1 MNGTTTEGRPAMKN
15 LAIVARDDGYDRL
28 LTPLMF
34 AHVHAREGVQVDI
47 LFTLWAVR
55 ALTGKHELKVDG
67 THASEEPWLRERLA
81 LAGSPVEIR
90 DFLQALRDTGK
101 VGLYGCAVA
110 ARILGV
116 SKEDLLP
123 AAHGIVHPAWFL
135 ENKALPA
142 DHCQYF

>member
-1 MNGTTTEGRPAMKN
+1 MNR
-15 LAIVARDDGYDRL
+15 LAIVAREDGYDRL

-34 AHVHAREGVQVDI
+34 AHVHARKGIQVDV

-55 ALTGKHELKVDG
+55 ALTGKYEPRVEG
-67 THASEEPWLRERLA
+67 AHAKEEPWLRERLA
-81 LAGSPVEIR
+81 LAGGPVEIR
-90 DFLQALRDTGK
+90 DFLQMLHDTGK

-110 ARILGV
+110 AGILGV

-123 AAHGIVHPAWFL
+123 AAHGIVHPVWFL
-135 ENKALPA
+135 ENKALAA